1 MRRNL
6 DPFSIYTDEGLWK
19 ALEKVNRNRIYLIGD

>member
-6 DPFSIYTDEGLWK
+6 DPFSIYTDEDLWK

>member
-6 DPFSIYTDEGLWK
+6 DPFSIYTDEDLWK
-19 ALEKVNRNRIYLIGD
+19 ALEKVRKNCIYLVGD